1 MKPTGREHSVLDKK
15 VCTYD
20 HKRIELLGYQKLP
33 REDCYR
39 QSDSFC
45 VDLQVIKCNL
55 RNVWRSSF
63 QLFAQAGLSNM
74 KGPVLAVLVFLA
86 TRTLAQIQAPA
97 LPGAPL
103 ISSQDRIYTGDQ
115 TSNTVTVIKPSTNEV
130 LGTIALGDQR
140 LTDVLG
146 PQYLQSI
153 NSHGLGF
160 SRDGRYICSISV
172 SSNTVTVI
180 KTEDNSIISQTF
192 ADRAVHEGF
201 FSADNRT
208 VWVASRGTS
217 RVDIID
223 GLNGGI
229 IGNVSTKPG
238 PSKVLFSQDGKLA
251 YVNHIR
257 SPTLDI
263 IDVDKRQVVQT
274 ITGLA
279 DVFSSDM
286 MLSADG
292 KSVWVAH
299 KMVGKVTVIDLQNR
313 KVVTILDTGTETNH
327 PNFAVVNNITYGF
340 VTVAA
345 LNETKVYRQDAPS
358 LAPIYVG
365 AIQSSGIEPHGL
377 WPSPDNTRMY
387 IVNEH
392 SDTVDVA
399 DTATLKVIDTLNVGQ
414 EGQALIYVAEAVTSG
429 SGTQNLGRQGLD
441 MRIDNSLIPVLDQ
454 RNASALVTVR
464 SSTGLDMVQV
474 IGRNLQPNTT
484 YEVSA
489 SCNNCNGIRVPLVSF
504 TGQSNAMGCATAPQV
519 LSFLKFHGV
528 YDIDTV
534 QVKRA

>member
-1 MKPTGREHSVLDKK
+1 MG
-15 VCTYD
+15 
-20 HKRIELLGYQKLP
+20 
-33 REDCYR
+33 
-39 QSDSFC
+39 QSSPF
-45 VDLQVIKCNL
+45 
-55 RNVWRSSF
+55 
-63 QLFAQAGLSNM
+63 LFAQAVFSDM
-74 KGPVLAVLVFLA
+74 KGLILAFLVVFA
-86 TRTLAQIQAPA
+86 TRSLAQIQAPA
-97 LPGAPL
+97 LPGAPP

-130 LGTIALGDQR
+130 LGTIALSDQR

-160 SRDGRYICSISV
+160 SRDGKYICSISV

-180 KTEDNSIISQTF
+180 KTEDNSIVSQTF
-192 ADRAVHEGF
+192 ADRAVHEAF

-223 GLNGGI
+223 GINGGI
-229 IGNVSTKPG
+229 IGNVTTNLG
-238 PSKVLFSQDGKLA
+238 PSKVLFSPNGNLA

-257 SPTLDI
+257 SPTLSF
-263 IDVDKRQVVQT
+263 IDVDKRQVVHT

-292 KSVWVAH
+292 NSIWVAH
-299 KMVGKVTVIDLQNR
+299 KMVGKTTVIDLQHR
-313 KVVTILDTGTETNH
+313 KIVTVLDTGTETNH

-358 LAPIYVG
+358 LAPVYVG
-365 AIQSSGIEPHGL
+365 AIKSSGIEPHGL

-392 SDTVDVA
+392 SDTVDVV
-399 DTATLKVIDTLNVGQ
+399 DTATLKVIHSMNVGQ
-414 EGQALIYVAEAVTSG
+414 EGQALIYVADAVTSG
-429 SGTQNLGRQGLD
+429 SGTQHLGRQGLD
-441 MRIDNSLIPVLDQ
+441 MRVDNSLIPILDRQ
-454 RNASALVTVR
+454 NASALVTVR
-464 SSTGLDMVQV
+464 TTVGLDMVQI
-474 IGRNLQPNTT
+474 IGRNLEPNTT

-489 SCNNCNGIRVPLVSF
+489 SCNNCNGARVPLVSF
-504 TGQSNAMGCATAPQV
+504 TGQPTAMGCATAPQV

-528 YDIDTV
+528 YNIDSL
-534 QVKRA
+534 QVKQA